1 LLSRALAP
9 RGRRMLAA
17 QLQPKPNYGH
27 HRSDRMAE
35 LLCPVHGVR
44 DAQRRKGVKPH
55 DFSRDNR
62 AHIKALQKLNE
73 QRRQAAEAAKTPKAS
88 PRFANVESRV
98 AAALARPATADP
110 ALPPRKPP
118 EPKPFACPKPDGPA
132 GRVFTA
138 WAPPPLLYEGMPEH
152 EPGARKPPV
161 PRRDELAAPPA
172 APTVDFVKRNAELS
186 SLTPRKTVAA
196 AAPGSPPGTGG
207 KSRHHGRLP
216 PYLLDRK
223 LELAQQA
230 EERAARARPRECP
243 EGTHFLEELERVRV
257 LGLVRDG
264 QRKLHAELDKMPFVI
279 DTHGLRAKHEA
290 LSLQLTQLEAAEKAF
305 SRRKVVVQD
314 EETMPDELP
323 APLPPSLEKQ
333 LTRRLKSVLDAAAA
347 EPPPPAPPPPAPLV
361 VEDM

>member
-1 LLSRALAP
+1 MISRALAP

-35 LLCPVHGVR
+35 LLSPVHGVR

-138 WAPPPLLYEGMPEH
+138 WAPPPLLYEGMPEP

-161 PRRDELAAPPA
+161 PRRAELAAPPA

-230 EERAARARPRECP
+230 EERAARARPRECQCP
-243 EGTHFLEELERVRV
+243 SSHQRPGSRAA
-257 LGLVRDG
+257 GVRDA
-264 QRKLHAELDKMPFVI
+264 R
-279 DTHGLRAKHEA
+279 
-290 LSLQLTQLEAAEKAF
+290 
-305 SRRKVVVQD
+305 
-314 EETMPDELP
+314 
-323 APLPPSLEKQ
+323 
-333 LTRRLKSVLDAAAA
+333 
-347 EPPPPAPPPPAPLV
+347 
-361 VEDM
+361 